1 MAPLFP
7 LRNGAPRPPKNWE
20 RWSWSHFS
28 LVEMVDPP
36 TLSKLEQRLWRWSLL
51 LSQLEGAD
59 GGDGGG
65 GAPALSPS
73 SVPSELEKQREGW
86 RWPPLV
92 IFNKI

>member
-7 LRNGAPRPPKNWE
+7 LRNGAPPRPPKNWE

-65 GAPALSPS
+65 APVLSPS
-73 SVPSELEKQREGW
+73 SAPSELVMKGEGW
-86 RWPPLV
+86 RRPPLL
-92 IFNKI
+92 I